1 MQPSGNL
8 MYAAGK
14 VDYNILE
21 IVNGAVQY
29 RFELGSGEGVVRVST
44 IYVSDGK
51 WHEIRLERDH
61 NSARLIIDG
70 VHTAQG
76 SAPGISD
83 ILNLQSDE
91 MYLGAEVHQH
101 PSILGF
107 EDIQRGFSGC
117 MDDVR
122 IARTS
127 VPLHKSG
134 DNSMAVLKR
143 FANVEFSCDNNALVP
158 PGACGS
164 QPCMNGGTCKEL
176 PGGFECLCHA
186 RFQGKVC
193 ELDTDPCASTPCLYG
208 GKCSPTIGGDYS
220 CECMYRLSGK
230 RCEYGKYCSP
240 NPCKHGGVCEEGDE
254 GPLCKCRFFT
264 GDICEFDVNEC
275 ESSPCQNG
283 GTCINEL
290 GSFRCVCPPNTTGPY
305 CGNSLYPSPIISS
318 TFALTVEELIGI
330 LVGVMVLV
338 ILVLMY
344 IFDGR
349 RINWNINQIVL
360 NSTRPHELAE
370 YKRGS
375 KLSNL
380 EVNQRDIPVRS
391 TRPSSYTA
399 TSQNENVLHYNS
411 ILNNLDSIRSYGSA
425 GDELENVPRDYVR
438 NLNLNNQTGGIG
450 NNCES
455 DKTAWADQMHLAQSF
470 TEKPKIKN
478 GYHWDCSDWAR
489 HSQTLPNITEV
500 PGSEIPDSSSFHS
513 NESNESRC
521 HHLPPQM
528 LGQINPDRDI
538 ETLNEDLES
547 EFMADSECDQHAASP
562 SLNALDSGNE
572 EFRFTT
578 ADTYVRHPNSYLP
591 THGYNIPSE
600 AEGECLHSPGA
611 DSDDV
616 EPYGFPSNR
625 NRRKNCDDDIG
636 SVITTL
642 EERNSLL
649 GGGYGSNSDM
659 STNLC
664 EIEDSE
670 CETEQKPLNYLS
682 GVQQTS
688 V

>member
-1 MQPSGNL
+1 
-8 MYAAGK
+8 
-14 VDYNILE
+14 
-21 IVNGAVQY
+21 
-29 RFELGSGEGVVRVST
+29 
-44 IYVSDGK
+44 
-51 WHEIRLERDH
+51 
-61 NSARLIIDG
+61 
-70 VHTAQG
+70 
-76 SAPGISD
+76 
-83 ILNLQSDE
+83 
-91 MYLGAEVHQH
+91 
-101 PSILGF
+101 
-107 EDIQRGFSGC
+107 
-117 MDDVR
+117 
-122 IARTS
+122 
-127 VPLHKSG
+127 
-134 DNSMAVLKR
+134 
-143 FANVEFSCDNNALVP
+143 
-158 PGACGS
+158 
-164 QPCMNGGTCKEL
+164 
-176 PGGFECLCHA
+176 
-186 RFQGKVC
+186 
-193 ELDTDPCASTPCLYG
+193 
-208 GKCSPTIGGDYS
+208 
-220 CECMYRLSGK
+220 MYRLSGK

-264 GDICEFDVNEC
+264 GDICEFDVDEC

-305 CGNSLYPSPIISS
+305 CGNSLYPPPMIAN
-318 TFALTVEELIGI
+318 TFALTIEELIGI

-344 IFDGR
+344 IIYR
-349 RINWNINQIVL
+349 NCRTKRSRQRQNTINNETIRKDQIVL

-478 GYHWDCSDWAR
+478 DFKISSPVNCDPPNRLYGGRSNTIANHKPIGPPTITTHSTDDDHRSVGSYHWDCSDWAR